1 MKEILYNQYKNLFLW
16 VPFILA
22 FGAGLYFSLGNEP
35 NISYPIFITI
45 LLGFCI
51 YKFKNVFFRAILLF
65 AFGFFYSMSFTH
77 MINTPQIHN
86 SFGEISISGKI
97 TNIDY
102 GEKSTHVYLS
112 VPLNQ
117 IDSSFTEDKFAN
129 IRISLTGD
137 KYNGININDN
147 ISGHATLFHPTA
159 KYVPD
164 SFDFARWAYFNKLS
178 AIGFMKDISLIKDK
192 SSDKNIRTYIHNRSN
207 SVLTDS
213 LLLGYKKIIPE
224 KESNIWKS
232 VGLGHVWSIS
242 VFHMSLVSGWLFIL
256 FYLIFRSIPY
266 ITKRTAAKYP
276 ALICSWVGLLF
287 YLCISGI
294 SVATI
299 RAFLML
305 TFIFIAIIFNRNIL
319 SLRNA
324 AIVFLILFLINPFF
338 VMNAGFQLSF
348 TAVFGLLW
356 FYQNHSYIKRNLLH
370 KIFHFIYSSLITALV
385 ATIFTLPFI
394 IAHFGYIPIYS
405 LLGNIIIL
413 PIFSFAIMPL
423 IMIGTIF
430 AIFGNHILIN
440 FANDVYVF
448 ALDIAENITKLPY
461 ANIFMPH
468 ISNEV
473 LILSVVG
480 LLCIILFVK
489 SDTKNFFIRNINYF
503 IGFIFIITSVIVCIK
518 TPKPLFYSTGD
529 NLLVGFVYDNHL
541 KFNRTKSSNHYFAFN
556 AWREFNHEEKSDVND
571 RQKCTKGLCIYETP
585 NWKLAYLENFTSTM
599 NNIENLCKDKT
610 INYVITPFEIHAT
623 KCNAK
628 ILKDGLIIYP
638 SGKITKILNH
648 RPWHI

>member
-1 MKEILYNQYKNLFLW
+1 MKEILYNQYKNLFLY

-22 FGAGLYFSLGNEP
+22 FGAGLYFSLGTEP
-35 NISYPIFITI
+35 NIPYPILITL

-51 YKFKNVFFRAILLF
+51 YKFKNVFLRAILLF
-65 AFGFFYSMSFTH
+65 VFGFFYSMSFTH
-77 MINTPQIHN
+77 IINTPQIHN

-117 IDSSFTEDKFAN
+117 INSDFKENKSVN
-129 IRISLTGD
+129 IRISLSEPSKD
-137 KYNGININDN
+137 LNINDN
-147 ISGHATLFHPTA
+147 ISGRATLFHPNA

-164 SFDFARWAYFNKLS
+164 SFDFARWAYFNNLS
-178 AIGFMKDISLIKDK
+178 AIGFMKDISVIKDE
-192 SSDKNIRTYIHNRSN
+192 SNNKNIRTYIHKHAN
-207 SVLTDS
+207 STLIDS
-213 LLLGYKKIIPE
+213 LVLGYKKVIPE

-242 VFHMSLVSGWLFIL
+242 GFHMSLVSGWLFIL
-256 FYLIFRSIPY
+256 FYLIFRSVPY

-276 ALICSWVGLLF
+276 ALICSWFGLLF

-324 AIVFLILFLINPFF
+324 AIVFLILFFINPFF
-338 VMNAGFQLSF
+338 IMNAGFQLSF
-348 TAVFGLLW
+348 AAVFGLLW
-356 FYQNHSYIKRNLLH
+356 FYQNHNYIKRNLTY
-370 KIFHFIYSSLITALV
+370 KIFHFIYSSLMTAFI
-385 ATIFTLPFI
+385 ASMFTLPFI

-430 AIFGNHILIN
+430 AIFGNQIFIN
-440 FANDVYVF
+440 LANNVYEF
-448 ALDIAENITKLPY
+448 ALNIAEHITTLPY
-461 ANIFMPH
+461 SNVFMPH

-473 LILSVVG
+473 LILSIIG
-480 LLCIILFVK
+480 MLFIILFVK

-503 IGFIFIITSVIVCIK
+503 IGILFITSAIILCIN

-541 KFNRTKSSNHYFAFN
+541 KFNKAKSSSHYFAFN
-556 AWREFNHEEKSDVND
+556 AWREFNHEEKSDIND

-585 NWKLAYLENFTSTM
+585 NWKLAYIENFTSTM
-599 NNIENLCKDKT
+599 NNIENLCKNKT
-610 INYVITPFEIHAT
+610 INYIITPFDIHAD

-628 ILKDGLIIYP
+628 ILNDGLIIYP
-638 SGKITKILNH
+638 SGKVKQILNH